1 MKNMRKS
8 ALAIFAGLCFS
19 LSLHAATTGTLL
31 LTGTEPA
38 ILTITVTTNPAAVSL
53 ALNTNVTNLLVGTVT
68 EQSNDTAGY
77 TVTLSSANALAL
89 PSAVAFLKSTTTAD
103 TLPYT
108 IQYSGAAVTF
118 PGTGAAATISN
129 VTAKTG
135 ASGITN
141 NITVSFSGA
150 SANLGAAIYTD
161 TLTFSIIAK

>member
-1 MKNMRKS
+1 MRKS
-8 ALAIFAGLCFS
+8 ALAAIAGLCAA
-19 LSLHAATTGTLL
+19 LSLHAATSGTLL

-38 ILTITVTTNPAAVSL
+38 ILTITVTTNPAAGSL

-89 PSAVAFLKSTTTAD
+89 PAPFAFLKSATTRD
-103 TLPYT
+103 TLPYA
-108 IQYSGAAVTF
+108 IQYGGAAVNF
-118 PGTGAAATISN
+118 LGTGAAATISN
-129 VTAKTG
+129 VTSKTTATG
-135 ASGITN
+135 TTN
-141 NITVSFSGA
+141 NITISFSGA